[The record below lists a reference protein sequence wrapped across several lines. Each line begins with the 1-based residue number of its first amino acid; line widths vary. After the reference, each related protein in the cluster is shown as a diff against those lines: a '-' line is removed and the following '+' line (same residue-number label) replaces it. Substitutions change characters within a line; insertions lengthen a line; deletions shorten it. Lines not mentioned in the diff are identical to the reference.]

1 MDNSISSKHIQLIF
15 LFILFSSINIFGQQ
29 GNLKING
36 NISDSNKQKISTAE
50 VYLFNPQNELIKT
63 TISQDGSFEFSQL
76 KPAQYYLLITSENIT
91 QKEPIFELSEN
102 KTFKIVLSEKV
113 SYIEEIKIS
122 GKRKPFQVQNGNINI
137 DIANSPLN
145 KVATSTDLLAK
156 LPFITI
162 DANGEGL
169 SMIGKGTPLLYIDN
183 QKVDFNTFSSISVNE
198 IKSVEII
205 RNPSAKYEAEG
216 KAVVK
221 VILKNSKKEGYKIT
235 LNETATFNKRFSNN
249 FSVNFQQKKNKTEW
263 KFNTAYN
270 QIQHWESNGFEYSVP
285 SKNINSDYI
294 IKSITNRPQ
303 VILGANLYQDLND
316 GDYLTFAINA
326 NLRPDKGDNNT
337 ITNYQENGLKSQIL
351 TLNHQDRK
359 RATINSIFNYNKQL
373 KSIDANIFTGLQFTR
388 ESNNV
393 DYDFYNNIDNAGYIF
408 NQFRKQ
414 KYSVNAFSG
423 RIDIEKK
430 IKENYQLGIGVSF
443 TKADART
450 NNFIDYRAIN
460 PSEYFKY
467 LFKEENWA
475 SYAELSGEKEKFSY
489 KAGLRM
495 ETASANG
502 FNQVLNQTNI
512 KRNSVDWFP
521 SAEISFKQNKDYEY
535 TLNFNRSI
543 SRPSYGDLA
552 SGGLYSSPYVEYE
565 GNPNLLP
572 SYTNTISASANLKK
586 WSLNASV
593 YESKNPIGFGLFYDE
608 TKNISKF
615 TTQNFDKEIGASLGV
630 DVPFEYKILT
640 SQNSLSLNYS
650 KTEDSL
656 AIVHKS
662 TPYIYLYTNNT
673 IKLGKGFNFLLDASW
688 LTKRTQGLYEYN
700 EMLLVNLGLTKS
712 VSNFDF
718 TLRYNDVFKQN
729 VFIQQFSYEKIITKG
744 TFYGNTPVFSVGVKY
759 NFGKVSN
766 SEYKEKQIN
775 ETMNRI

>member
-15 LFILFSSINIFGQQ
+15 LFILFSGINIFGQQ

-36 NISDSNKQKISTAE
+36 NITDSNKQKISTAE

-63 TISQDGSFEFSQL
+63 TVSQDGSFEFLQL

-113 SYIEEIKIS
+113 SNIEEIIIS

-137 DIANSPLN
+137 DIANSSLN

-183 QKVDFNTFSSISVNE
+183 QKVDFNTFSSISVND
-198 IKSVEII
+198 IKSLEII

-351 TLNHQDRK
+351 TLNHQDRQ

-373 KSIDANIFTGLQFTR
+373 KSIDANIFTGMQFTR

-565 GNPNLLP
+565 GNSNLLP

-630 DVPFEYKILT
+630 DVPFEYKILS
-640 SQNSLSLNYS
+640 SQNSFSLNYS

-700 EMLLVNLGLTKS
+700 EMLLVNFGLTKS

>member
-1 MDNSISSKHIQLIF
+1 MDNLKNSKNIQSFFFF
-15 LFILFSSINIFGQQ
+15 LLFFSINIFGQQ
-29 GNLKING
+29 ENLKING
-36 NISDSNKQKISTAE
+36 SITDSNKQKISTAE
-50 VYLFNPQNELIKT
+50 VYLFTPQSELVKT
-63 TISQDGSFEFSQL
+63 TISQDGNFEFSNL
-76 KPAQYYLLITSENIT
+76 KPAQYYLQIVSENTI

-102 KTFKIVLSEKV
+102 KTFKIVLSEKI
-113 SYIEEIKIS
+113 SNIEEVQIS
-122 GKRKPFQVQNGNINI
+122 GKRKTFQIQNGNINI
-137 DIANSPLN
+137 DIANSALN

-169 SMIGKGTPLLYIDN
+169 SMIGKGIPLLYIDN
-183 QKVDFNTFSSISVNE
+183 QKVDFTTLSAISVDD

-270 QIQHWESNGFEYSVP
+270 QIQHWESNGFDYSVP
-285 SKNINSDYI
+285 SKNISSDYI
-294 IKSITNRPQ
+294 IKSVTNRPQ
-303 VILGANLYQDLND
+303 VILGANLYHDLND

-373 KSIDANIFTGLQFTR
+373 KSIDVNIFTGLQFTR

-423 RIDIEKK
+423 RIDMEKK
-430 IKENYQLGIGVSF
+430 IKENYQLGIGASF
-443 TKADART
+443 TKADAIT
-450 NNFIDYRAIN
+450 NNFIDYRNIN
-460 PSEYFKY
+460 TSEYFKY
-467 LFKEENWA
+467 LFNEENWA
-475 SYAELSGEKEKFSY
+475 SYAEFSGEKDKLSF
-489 KAGLRM
+489 KGGLRM
-495 ETASANG
+495 EATSANG
-502 FNQVLNQTNI
+502 FNQILNETKI
-512 KRNSVDWFP
+512 KRNYVDWFP

-535 TLNFNRSI
+535 SLNFNRSI

-572 SYTNTISASANLKK
+572 TYTNTISASANLKK
-586 WSLNASV
+586 WALYASV

-615 TTQNFDKEIGASLGV
+615 TTQNFDKETGASLGL

-662 TPYIYLYTNNT
+662 TPYLYFYTNNT
-673 IKLGKGFNFLLDASW
+673 IKLGKGFNFLLDGSW

-700 EMLLVNLGLTKS
+700 EMLIVNLGLTKS
-712 VSNFDF
+712 ISNFDF
-718 TLRYNDVFKQN
+718 TIRYNDVFKQN

-744 TFYGNTPVFSVGVKY
+744 TFYGNTPVFSVGIKY